1 MISLDRAF
9 IKAYQR
15 QSGGQGKIPSPHFIG
30 RIPVE
35 ATFEPSRAE
44 TASASAPVIDLPARE
59 LPIAPQGEAT
69 WQPPV
74 VEPTAPPVWTPKP
87 TPEREAPPAERNAL
101 ISNLRPVFEVE
112 RLQWPRHCI
121 SLLKRAESQLADAAS
136 QLQSLMSH
144 GQRLVCV
151 SSMKRGEGRT
161 STLLC
166 LARLLSAEG
175 HKIALVDADLRQ
187 PQLGR
192 QFGLLP
198 QAGWENVLLDRLP
211 LEEALIEALDDR
223 LTLLPARGPW
233 TEPLPSELYRPMS
246 EAVQRLREEHEMVL
260 LDSGPLDTNGT
271 EELLAAMRCDAAVL
285 VRDQRTT
292 SVAELESA
300 TLRLAAAGITRW
312 QVAENFVAA
321 AAA

>member
-35 ATFEPSRAE
+35 TTCAPPAE
-44 TASASAPVIDLPARE
+44 TLAASAPRD
-59 LPIAPQGEAT
+59 EAT
-69 WQPPV
+69 WQPLV
-74 VEPTAPPVWTPKP
+74 VEPAAPPVWSPKATP
-87 TPEREAPPAERNAL
+87 PEREAPPAERNAL
-101 ISNLRPVFEVE
+101 NYHNPLSNTLRPVFEVE

-121 SLLKRAESQLADAAS
+121 SLLKRAESQLADAVA
-136 QLQSLMSH
+136 QLQSLMAH

-151 SSMKRGEGRT
+151 TSMKRGEGRT

-166 LARLLSAEG
+166 LARLLSTEG

-223 LTLLPARGPW
+223 ATLLPARGPW

-285 VRDQRTT
+285 VRDQRTS

-312 QVAENFVAA
+312 QVAENFTAA

>member
-15 QSGGQGKIPSPHFIG
+15 QSGGQGSVPSPHFRPAG
-30 RIPVE
+30 E
-35 ATFEPSRAE
+35 AKPAPSRAE
-44 TASASAPVIDLPARE
+44 TALAAAPASDLPA
-59 LPIAPQGEAT
+59 APQGEAT
-69 WQPPV
+69 WQAPL
-74 VEPTAPPVWTPKP
+74 VEPAAPPVWTPKP
-87 TPEREAPPAERNAL
+87 APERETPPAERNA
-101 ISNLRPVFEVE
+101 IANVLRPVFEVE
-112 RLQWPRHCI
+112 RLQWPRHCLA
-121 SLLKRAESQLADAAS
+121 LLKRAESQLAESAA
-136 QLQSLMSH
+136 QLKALMAH

-151 SSMKRGEGRT
+151 TSMKRGEGRT
-161 STLLC
+161 CTLLC

-198 QAGWENVLLDRLP
+198 QAGWENVLLDHLP
-211 LEEALIEALDDR
+211 LEEALIEAVDDR
-223 LTLLPARGPW
+223 ATLLPARGPW
-233 TEPLPSELYRPMS
+233 TEPLPNELYRPMS
-246 EAVQRLREEHEMVL
+246 EAVQRLREQYEMVL
-260 LDSGPLDTNGT
+260 LDSGPLETNGT

-285 VRDQRTT
+285 VRDLRST

-300 TLRLAAAGITRW
+300 ALRLAAAGISRW